1 MSHTNDLAFQGHK
14 SLENTARLCFTV
26 KTLLPLLCPSA
37 LLLVL
42 VGLFRFSLYQV
53 PPSGRALC
61 PGHGRTAGDSPRP
74 KASGRARRAGA
85 LRRRRPLRAGAS
97 KATRL
102 FPFSFWKFSQQI
114 TSTRKGNGVRFSRIH
129 RVPLRD
135 RAPDR
140 TPGGANVDA
149 EGGAALARARSRA
162 GGACAHA
169 PARHT
174 RCDPCSVPGFRFATS
189 G

>member
-1 MSHTNDLAFQGHK
+1 MFHSKNATSSF
-14 SLENTARLCFTV
+14 
-26 KTLLPLLCPSA
+26 CPSA
-37 LLLVL
+37 FLLVL

-85 LRRRRPLRAGAS
+85 LRRRPLRAGAS

-162 GGACAHA
+162 GGACA